1 MPYPMHRRRSSRWRR
16 RRNRAR
22 ARRTQVV
29 RTPQPTPDKS
39 HQDNLVT
46 QALIQETARQCSE
59 RVFNRMQQIVETKV
73 NESSTD
79 RSSMKESIK
88 YATRML
94 KTTVDQVRILENEVQ
109 SSSQNQAQRT
119 RALIRENV
127 DLLNSRMD
135 QKMEKTQ
142 TSLDSLSRRYEETD
156 GKFKHFQHQ
165 LSDVKEYVANGNRSD
180 IQLHVVARCAV
191 DVFSIDPIEVSEPV
205 EPLRALRIYPGE
217 VCTLLLKP
225 ETIGDTTQKRV
236 APKNKRFVRCVRL
249 ASSSRTSPSKTLLP
263 VPVIVY
269 VEYIASNFENV
280 RLTTPSRTI
289 QSSPGKDTGSKKLTL

>member
-1 MPYPMHRRRSSRWRR
+1 M
-16 RRNRAR
+16 
-22 ARRTQVV
+22 
-29 RTPQPTPDKS
+29 
-39 HQDNLVT
+39 
-46 QALIQETARQCSE
+46 
-59 RVFNRMQQIVETKV
+59 
-73 NESSTD
+73 
-79 RSSMKESIK
+79 
-88 YATRML
+88 
-94 KTTVDQVRILENEVQ
+94 
-109 SSSQNQAQRT
+109 
-119 RALIRENV
+119 
-127 DLLNSRMD
+127 
-135 QKMEKTQ
+135 
-142 TSLDSLSRRYEETD
+142 
-156 GKFKHFQHQ
+156 
-165 LSDVKEYVANGNRSD
+165 
-180 IQLHVVARCAV
+180 ARCAV

-289 QSSPGKDTGSKKLTL
+289 QSSLERIQVPKNSRCEKKIGTGLHHKNKTYLMDRRQSQSEDELIAGLCRNTGDGGMSERTRKVLLDAIKMYLMSRERHNTSNVFSYRIGSVGSTGRCRRRHSFISESDRCKDSRGTN